1 MVGTQPLQDGW
12 DIKMAKAKAAYS
24 TADSSFYTT
33 GYPRANDASITTPAQ
48 KYPQPYE
55 VQGDIYPS
63 SLPSGAMGRSPEPD
77 YLADNRR
84 VTPYNVANQ
93 AAMRAYT
100 RNAPYM
106 ENLIG
111 DPRAMMSE
119 MKQLQLALSQNP
131 NDPVSEY
138 RLRILRQAMGD
149 VYGIQ
154 PNDFIGYLDR
164 PSYPTTGQR

>member
-1 MVGTQPLQDGW
+1 
-12 DIKMAKAKAAYS
+12 MAKAKAAAS
-24 TADSSFYTT
+24 TGFAVAPSTPGEGNVGGSPLIGMDQYI
-33 GYPRANDASITTPAQ
+33 ANLNS
-48 KYPQPYE
+48 
-55 VQGDIYPS
+55 
-63 SLPSGAMGRSPEPD
+63 RSPE
-77 YLADNRR
+77 NI
-84 VTPYNVANQ
+84 TNQ

-106 ENLIG
+106 EDLIG
-111 DPRAMMSE
+111 DPAKMMSE

-154 PNDFIGYLDR
+154 PNDFIGYFDR

>member
-1 MVGTQPLQDGW
+1 MVKKPAKEFPPSVYAGANPTGASPRGGGGLKYNMSGFPTASTQTPGESHVGGSPLIGMDQY
-12 DIKMAKAKAAYS
+12 I
-24 TADSSFYTT
+24 
-33 GYPRANDASITTPAQ
+33 ANLNS
-48 KYPQPYE
+48 
-55 VQGDIYPS
+55 
-63 SLPSGAMGRSPEPD
+63 RSPQ
-77 YLADNRR
+77 N
-84 VTPYNVANQ
+84 VTNQ

-111 DPRAMMSE
+111 DPRAMLSE
-119 MKQLQLALSQNP
+119 MKSLQMGLAQNP

-154 PNDFIGYLDR
+154 PNEFLGYFDR
-164 PSYPTTGQR
+164 PSYPTTPQTRGWD

>member
-1 MVGTQPLQDGW
+1 
-12 DIKMAKAKAAYS
+12 MAKAKAAAS
-24 TADSSFYTT
+24 TGFAQPAPSTPGKGNVGGSPLIGMDQYI
-33 GYPRANDASITTPAQ
+33 ANLNS
-48 KYPQPYE
+48 
-55 VQGDIYPS
+55 
-63 SLPSGAMGRSPEPD
+63 RSPENIS
-77 YLADNRR
+77 NR
-84 VTPYNVANQ
+84 

-106 ENLIG
+106 EDLIG
-111 DPRAMMSE
+111 DPAKMMSE
-119 MKQLQLALSQNP
+119 MKQLQLALFQNP

-154 PNDFIGYLDR
+154 PNDFIGYFDR